1 MPDATPIARTARVPK
16 IAAYPE
22 LLRRVRKTFLAAQTK
37 IREVKVRAA
46 WEAGRDIHNHC
57 LHHQDRAGY
66 REKIINRLAGDLGVG
81 DDVLYLSL
89 RIYKSS
95 PISVTSRKLTL
106 SHYNELLKLRDPKQR
121 LLLEEKIE
129 SENWNVRKLRTEIRK
144 SKFPRVRPVRNGKT
158 KSSLLLKP
166 KKGKLGVYQI
176 VADGEALAVD
186 LGFTSYFALK
196 PFVHL
201 RGVTRFKEGDFV
213 GFSPAGR
220 MKKIKGASVRDL
232 FTYEVGRW
240 RVVDGDTVWFKI
252 WHKRPLFLWEKLRLR
267 GIDTPELSTAKGRRA
282 KRFLETFFKSAVRI
296 VITTTKP
303 DKWDRYLSDLFVT
316 TPDGREIF
324 VNNLLLA
331 RGLARRYDDVS
342 PEDWEQ

>member
-129 SENWNVRKLRTEIRK
+129 SENWNVRELRTEIRK
-144 SKFPRVRPVRNGKT
+144 SKFPRARPSGNGKT
-158 KSSLLLKP
+158 KSSGFLKQ
-166 KKGKLGVYQI
+166 KKGKLEIYQV
-176 VADGEALAVD
+176 VADGGEAGLAGD
-186 LGFTSYFALK
+186 LGFTSYLALAK
-196 PFVHL
+196 PGKL
-201 RGVTRFKEGDFV
+201 KEGDFV